1 MNPVDALKQ
10 NPFVLAPM
18 AAITDHPFRSFIKK
32 LGASVVVSELV
43 SSNGIE
49 FKSERTLKLMSF
61 DKMQSP
67 VGIQLFG
74 EDPEMMGRAA
84 KVVED
89 MGADFVDINF
99 GCPVPKV
106 VKKGAGSACLKDLPH
121 LTRVVRGVVSA
132 VKIPVTIKVRTGWD
146 ANSMN
151 AHEVAH
157 IAHNEGVAWMAI
169 HGRTR
174 AQAYSGD
181 ADWNY
186 IARVKAESKIPIIG
200 NGDIHTP
207 EMAVKRLKES
217 GCDGVMIGRGCLK
230 NPYIFMD
237 AMSLW
242 KGEERNSK
250 VNRDFSQV
258 LLDLRAQIV
267 GHCDEH
273 VTGIQLRKF
282 AAWFATGYP
291 GASQFRRNIF
301 NTKNNDEIMT
311 LAMDFFATI
320 ETPQADT
327 SQEAFLMGG
336 HG

>member
-1 MNPVDALKQ
+1 
-10 NPFVLAPM
+10 M
-18 AAITDHPFRSFIKK
+18 AAITDHAFRSFIKK

-43 SSNGIE
+43 SATGIE
-49 FKSERTLKLMSF
+49 YKSEKTFKLMSF
-61 DKMQSP
+61 DREQSP

-74 EDPEMMGRAA
+74 EDPEMMAKAA

-121 LTRVVRGVVSA
+121 LTQVVRQTVNA

-146 ANSMN
+146 SHTMN

-157 IAHNEGVAWMAI
+157 IAYNEGVAWMAI

-174 AQAYSGD
+174 AQGYNGN
-181 ADWNY
+181 ADWDY
-186 IARVKAESKIPIIG
+186 IARVKAEAKLPIIG
-200 NGDIHTP
+200 NGDIHTA

-230 NPYIFMD
+230 NPHIFMD
-237 AMSLW
+237 AVSLW
-242 KGEERNSK
+242 KGEQPKEDVK
-250 VNRDFSQV
+250 RDYSSV
-258 LLDLRAQIV
+258 LLDLREQV
-267 GHCDEH
+267 VKHCDEH

-282 AAWFATGYP
+282 AAWFSTGYP
-291 GASQFRRNIF
+291 GSSQFRKSIF
-301 NTKNNDEIMT
+301 QTKSNDEVMG
-311 LAMDFFATI
+311 LAMDYFATI
-320 ETPQADT
+320 EVPQADT
-327 SQEAFLMGG
+327 SQESFLMGG